1 MMEDPAPPR
10 AARGAMLIELAR
22 EDLDLYA
29 VEDLKERIAK
39 LEAEIGRT
47 RTALDRKQAGRAAA
61 DALFSFGKD

>member
-10 AARGAMLIELAR
+10 ALRGAMLLELAR

-29 VEDLKERIAK
+29 VEDLKERIGK
-39 LEAEIGRT
+39 LEDEIGRT

-61 DALFSFGKD
+61 DALFSFGKS

>member
-10 AARGAMLIELAR
+10 AARGAMLLELAR

>member
-1 MMEDPAPPR
+1 MMEEPASPR
-10 AARGAMLIELAR
+10 SVRGAMLMELAR

-39 LEAEIGRT
+39 LEDEIGRT

-61 DALFSFGKD
+61 DALFSLGKS